1 MFPYSL
7 NSLIVFSEV
16 VRTGSFSKAAD
27 VLVMTQPG
35 ISYHFAQLEAQVG
48 CRLLNREEGYFS
60 LTKEGKIVSKYAEKI
75 LVLAKELDDHIG
87 AIKKDGEPL
96 LKIGTTPV
104 YSRVMM
110 PAMLGSFQK
119 ANPNIRIKLDTG
131 SSGDMASSVVA
142 MENDVVVVGNQKVS
156 NKILALPLLKEDLVL
171 ITCNNHPLSKRESV
185 SLKEIEGCP
194 LVIREKG
201 SSTRKIVLS
210 ALESMRVKPSH
221 LIHMRST
228 EFIKQWVSQGKGVS
242 ILIRRAVMEDERKY
256 LKVIPLKEKLSLD
269 VSVLFLK
276 SKRSDTSIQKLLHHI
291 EDLKAKSV
299 LQ

>member
-1 MFPYSL
+1 MLSYSF
-7 NSLIVFSEV
+7 NSLIVFSEI
-16 VRTGSFSKAAD
+16 VRAGSFSKAAD
-27 VLVMTQPG
+27 VLAMTQPG
-35 ISYHFAQLEAQVG
+35 VSNHLAQLEAQIG
-48 CRLLNREEGYFS
+48 CRLLNRDQGHIV
-60 LTKEGKIVSKYAEKI
+60 LTKEGKIIFKYAEKI
-75 LVLAKELDDHIG
+75 EVLAKELDDSIG
-87 AIKKDGEPL
+87 TIRKDGEPL

-131 SSGDMASSVVA
+131 SSGDMANSVIS
-142 MENDVVVVGNQKVS
+142 MENDVVVVGEQKVS
-156 NKILALPLLKEDLVL
+156 KKVLALPLLKEDLVL
-171 ITCNNHPLSKRESV
+171 ITCNNHPLSGRESV

-210 ALESMRVKPSH
+210 ALESMRVRPSQ
-221 LIHMRST
+221 LIYMKST

-242 ILIRRAVMEDERKY
+242 VLIRRAVLEDERKY
-256 LKVIPLKEKLSLD
+256 LKVISLEEKLSLD
-269 VSVLFLK
+269 VSVLLLK
-276 SKRSDTSIQKLLHHI
+276 SKKSDTSIQKLLNHI

>member
-1 MFPYSL
+1 MLSYSF
-7 NSLIVFSEV
+7 NSLIVFSEI
-16 VRTGSFSKAAD
+16 VRAGSFSKAAD
-27 VLVMTQPG
+27 VLAMTQPG
-35 ISYHFAQLEAQVG
+35 VSNHLAQLEAQIG
-48 CRLLNREEGYFS
+48 CRLLNRDQGHIV
-60 LTKEGKIVSKYAEKI
+60 LTKEGKIIFKYAEKI
-75 LVLAKELDDHIG
+75 EVLAKELDDSIG
-87 AIKKDGEPL
+87 TIRKDGEPL

-131 SSGDMASSVVA
+131 SSGDMANSVIS
-142 MENDVVVVGNQKVS
+142 MENDVVVVGEQKVS
-156 NKILALPLLKEDLVL
+156 KKVLALPLLKEDLVL
-171 ITCNNHPLSKRESV
+171 ITCNNHPLSGRESV

-210 ALESMRVKPSH
+210 ALESMRVRPSQ
-221 LIHMRST
+221 LIYMKST

-242 ILIRRAVMEDERKY
+242 VLIRRAVLEDERKY
-256 LKVIPLKEKLSLD
+256 VKVISLEEKLSLD
-269 VSVLFLK
+269 VSVLLLK
-276 SKRSDTSIQKLLHHI
+276 SKKSDTSIQKLLNHI